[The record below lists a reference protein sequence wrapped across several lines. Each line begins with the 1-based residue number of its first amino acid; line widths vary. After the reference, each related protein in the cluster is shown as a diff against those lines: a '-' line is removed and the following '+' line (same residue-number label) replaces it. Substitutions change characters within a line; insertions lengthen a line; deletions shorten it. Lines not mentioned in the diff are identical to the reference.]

1 MTTRRSIFYLDDD
14 LAQLE
19 VFREMFGSDYDV
31 RTSHDLDAAL
41 LVLAE
46 CSHEIIISDQS
57 MPLVKGTEFLRAA
70 AQVCPGSVRVLLS
83 GQVSLGEVM
92 AEVASGTVHL
102 FISKPWREAEMR
114 DALERAGALADSLR
128 GSADS
133 PPLRPGGLRQW
144 ED

>member
-1 MTTRRSIFYLDDD
+1 MTTRRSIFYFDDD
-14 LAQLE
+14 PAQLE
-19 VFREMFGSDYDV
+19 VFREMFGDDYDV
-31 RTSHDLDAAL
+31 LTSDDLDAAL

-46 CSHEIIISDQS
+46 CSPEIIISDQL

-70 AQVCPGSVRVLLS
+70 AEVCPGSVRVLLS

-92 AEVASGTVHL
+92 SEVASGTVQL

-128 GSADS
+128 RRGDS
-133 PPLRPGGLRQW
+133 PPRPPGGH
-144 ED
+144 